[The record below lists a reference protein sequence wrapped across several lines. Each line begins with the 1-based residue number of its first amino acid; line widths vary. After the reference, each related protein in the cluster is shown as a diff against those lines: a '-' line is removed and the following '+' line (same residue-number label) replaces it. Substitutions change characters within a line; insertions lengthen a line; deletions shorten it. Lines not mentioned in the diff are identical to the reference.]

1 MKKKIAL
8 KYAGQRLDKVL
19 ADLKLVS
26 TRSAGQKLFA
36 GKVVLINDKPA
47 SAHLAVK
54 VGDKLEI
61 LPLPEKAVKAV
72 PAEQIRNWDK
82 KIEIIA
88 DTKDYLVINK
98 PAGLLVHESAATPG
112 ETTLADWLVKHY
124 PKVDHVGDDP
134 ARPGIVHRLDRDV
147 SGLMVIAKN
156 QDSFDDLKK
165 QFQKRTI
172 NKYYTALVYG
182 HMPKQTGEINFKIG
196 RATVGFKMAA
206 RPENQAGK
214 VAVTEYEVLKSFEH
228 YDLLRLKIK
237 TGRTHQIRVHL
248 SAADHPVVGDNL
260 YGNRLT
266 KEKNKKLALQRIFL
280 VARELSF
287 TDLNGEVQN
296 FTIDLPLSLQQI
308 LQSIK

>member
-1 MKKKIAL
+1 MKKKIL
-8 KYAGQRLDKVL
+8 VKYAGQRLDKVL
-19 ADLKLVS
+19 ADLKLVT

-36 GKVVLINDKPA
+36 EHLVLINDKPA

-54 VGDKLEI
+54 AGDKLEI
-61 LPLPEKAVKAV
+61 LPMPEKEKKVA
-72 PAEQIRNWDK
+72 PIDQIHHWDK

-88 DTKDYLVINK
+88 DNNDFLVINK

-112 ETTLADWLVKHY
+112 ETTLADWLVKKY
-124 PKVDHVGDDP
+124 PHVDHVGDDP

-182 HMPKQTGEINFKIG
+182 HLPKQTGEINFKIG

-206 RPENQAGK
+206 RPENQEGK
-214 VAVTEYEVLKSFEH
+214 IAVTEYEVLKSFEH
-228 YDLLRLKIK
+228 YDLVRLKIK

-260 YGNRLT
+260 YGNRVT
-266 KEKNKKLALQRIFL
+266 KEKNKKLALNRIFL

-287 TDLNGEVQN
+287 TDLQGEVQS
-296 FTIDLPLSLQQI
+296 FTIDLPAGLQQI
-308 LQSIK
+308 LKNIK